1 MARKLIFVSLL
12 VCTLFASLF
21 LITDCTKVADHP
33 FATNLIKYD
42 KVEKV
47 AKCSFIVDYPV
58 KGNEALLRSTREWIS
73 EQFGGTYKG
82 AYQQGDSLLL
92 YYGKAAMDTLKAYS
106 KDLQPGM
113 QVEKSMSIRKNYE
126 TNKFVT
132 YEADSY
138 SYLGGAHGG
147 STLEGATFRKSDG
160 RKYGWE
166 MFTRE
171 SRFTILQG
179 LIKDGLKQ
187 YFKVKTD
194 EELKAYFL
202 NPDNIYMIPLPQALP
217 YFTKEG
223 IKFVY
228 AQYEI
233 ASYAAGMPSFTVP
246 YDKIKSIL
254 TVPAADLL

>member
-12 VCTLFASLF
+12 VCTLFVSLF
-21 LITDCTKVADHP
+21 LITDCTKVSNRP
-33 FATNLIKYD
+33 FATNLIKYN

-47 AKCSFIVDYPV
+47 AKCNFIVDYPI
-58 KGNEALLRSTREWIS
+58 KGNEALLQSAREWIS

-82 AYQQGDSLLL
+82 SYLQGDSLLL
-92 YYGKAAMDTLKAYS
+92 YYGKAAMDTLNA
-106 KDLQPGM
+106 
-113 QVEKSMSIRKNYE
+113 YE

-132 YEADSY
+132 YEATSY

-147 STLEGATFRKSDG
+147 ATLEGVTFRKSDG
-160 RKYGWE
+160 RKFGWE

-194 EELKAYFL
+194 EELKANFL

-223 IKFVY
+223 VKFVY

-246 YDKIKSIL
+246 YDKIKPLL
-254 TVPAADLL
+254 TAPAVDLF

>member
-1 MARKLIFVSLL
+1 MARKLIFASLL

-21 LITDCTKVADHP
+21 LITNCTKVSNHP
-33 FATNLIKYD
+33 FATSVIKYN

-47 AKCSFIVDYPV
+47 AKCSFVVDYPV
-58 KGNEALLRSTREWIS
+58 KGNEALLQSASEWIS

-82 AYQQGDSLLL
+82 SCLHGDSLLL
-92 YYGKAAMDTLKAYS
+92 YYGKAAMDTLNAYS
-106 KDLQPGM
+106 KDLQPNM
-113 QVEKSMSIRKNYE
+113 QVENTMSIRKNYE

-132 YEADSY
+132 YEAASY

-147 STLEGATFRKSDG
+147 ATLEGATFRKSDG
-160 RKYGWE
+160 RKFGWE

-171 SRFTILQG
+171 SRFTKLQE
-179 LIKDGLKQ
+179 LIKEGLKQ

-194 EELKAYFL
+194 EELKTNFL
-202 NPDNIYMIPLPQALP
+202 NPDNIYIIPLPQALP

-223 IKFVY
+223 VKFVY

-233 ASYAAGMPSFTVP
+233 ASYATGMPSFTVP

-254 TVPAADLL
+254 TVPAASLL